1 LSALSSPPLSFLS
14 PPPAAAASR
23 ACSRRGGRGPARW
36 PPQLTATA
44 PRCRPL
50 IPSRIIYSRHAP
62 PFAGAH
68 LRSTAAQR
76 RASPQPR
83 CRAVVGA
90 PTPESSVAALTVPP
104 GWLDRVVHN
113 RIHGRRGLIWK
124 QPVMSSMAGPPMAGA
139 QCEGGR
145 SSHA

>member
-1 LSALSSPPLSFLS
+1 MASSTDRYCSSMPAPHSLPHHLLPPCSSLRRSSLALNGST
-14 PPPAAAASR
+14 
-23 ACSRRGGRGPARW
+23 
-36 PPQLTATA
+36 TA
-44 PRCRPL
+44 CRPPTTL
-50 IPSRIIYSRHAP
+50 P
-62 PFAGAH
+62 
-68 LRSTAAQR
+68 
-76 RASPQPR
+76 
-83 CRAVVGA
+83 CAVVGA

-145 SSHA
+145 SSHV